1 MDLSYFPSRL
11 HVQKRR
17 GHMRGKKKPLS
28 ARKRVHFAENVKS
41 DIDHSMS
48 VESAADTD
56 LTCRRCNANPACMP
70 YVMPCGCVFCYFC
83 LRTGLHE
90 RKGVDGQ
97 EMLYCLNCDAKVAL
111 LPQEDIDSTDDL
123 LLRSIGA
130 ERYGKGD
137 VGSIAKRI

>member
-1 MDLSYFPSRL
+1 M
-11 HVQKRR
+11 
-17 GHMRGKKKPLS
+17 MRGKKKPLS

-41 DIDHSMS
+41 DTDHSMS

-97 EMLYCLNCDAKVAL
+97 EMLYCLNCDAKMAL
-111 LPQEDIDSTDDL
+111 FSQEDIKSTDDL
-123 LLRSIGA
+123 SVPTFGA
-130 ERYGKGD
+130 EMYDEGD
-137 VGSIAKRI
+137 VGGIAKRI